1 MSLLTHSYDT
11 CPRCSAPTEKSKA
24 MNQGTSEFW
33 YNCTRCN
40 TFINTY
46 HPQAHQSAVH
56 SDSARFVANFGGYGS
71 GKTLTSRQEF
81 YKHMF
86 LTPKGTG
93 LIGANVTSQY
103 EQTIKRDIEADIPAA
118 FIKYISSQ
126 KSYIEFIN
134 GYRLM
139 FRPFDDVDKLRSY
152 NIDFFLIVEASEVKF
167 DAFVQLKSRIRN
179 TAATTQS
186 SELDPDTQLPKI
198 IGDWR
203 RGIIESNPDSG
214 WVRSQILLR
223 SQDIHKHGKVDDR
236 YTVQEDE
243 VDPSLSTH
251 VTDSEENKYLPP
263 GFIDDL
269 KASRPDW
276 WIKRYIYGSFMYSEG
291 LVYPSAM
298 RHVIPTFQIPRH
310 WKRIAAFDYG
320 LRDDAVFLFGAVDER
335 LGVLFIYQEIRTNN
349 KNIQELAKLF
359 HQAAHDIPVGGWISP
374 PLIDPKSAPKRD
386 YNKKTL
392 SDHFMDFGINFKEGH
407 ISLDARVFRLNT
419 YLECGKL
426 KIMDCCQFLIDELR
440 DYKFIPKSLD
450 KHNQAADKPED
461 KNNHAINP
469 LEWIVM
475 ELPSDPANLLYGVYN
490 KKGINLAEAN
500 KIKRK
505 QEMYWALSDEPDYNQ
520 SFTDSDMQGYTGHN
534 SLTSLF

>member
-1 MSLLTHSYDT
+1 M
-11 CPRCSAPTEKSKA
+11 
-24 MNQGTSEFW
+24 
-33 YNCTRCN
+33 
-40 TFINTY
+40 
-46 HPQAHQSAVH
+46 
-56 SDSARFVANFGGYGS
+56 YGS
-71 GKTLTSRQEF
+71 GKTLTSRQEL
-81 YKHMF
+81 YKHIF

-118 FIKYISSQ
+118 FIKGISAQ

-179 TAATTQS
+179 TAATLNSQT
-186 SELDPDTQLPKI
+186 ERDPDTGLPVTLA
-198 IGDWR
+198 DWR
-203 RGIIESNPDSG
+203 KGIIESNPDSG

-223 SQDIHKHGKVDDR
+223 SGRIHQHGQVEDDYR
-236 YTVQEDE
+236 VQEDE
-243 VDPSLSTH
+243 VDPSMSTH
-251 VTDSEENKYLPP
+251 ITDSNQNRYLPP
-263 GFIDDL
+263 GFITDL

-276 WIKRYIYGSFMYSEG
+276 WVKRFIYGSFKYSEG

-298 RHVIPTFQIPRH
+298 KHVIPTGHIPNH
-310 WKRIAAFDYG
+310 WKRICAFDYG

-335 LGVLFIYQEIRTNN
+335 LGILFIYQEIRTNN
-349 KNIQELAKLF
+349 KNVQDLAKLF
-359 HQAAHDIPVGGWISP
+359 HAEARNIPVGGWISP

-386 YNKKTL
+386 YNKKSL
-392 SDHFMDFGINFKEGH
+392 ADHFIDFGINFKEGH

-419 YLECGKL
+419 YLECGKI
-426 KIMDCCQFLIDELR
+426 KIMDCCQYLIDELR
-440 DYKFIPKSLD
+440 DYKFVPKSLD

-475 ELPSDPANLLYGVYN
+475 ELPSDPSKLLYGVYN
-490 KKGINLAEAN
+490 KQGMNLAEE
-500 KIKRK
+500 KKHKEK
-505 QEMYWALSDEPDYNQ
+505 QMMYWALRDEVEHYPTDNSSDV
-520 SFTDSDMQGYTGHN
+520 QGHTGLN
-534 SLTSLF
+534 RLNTLF